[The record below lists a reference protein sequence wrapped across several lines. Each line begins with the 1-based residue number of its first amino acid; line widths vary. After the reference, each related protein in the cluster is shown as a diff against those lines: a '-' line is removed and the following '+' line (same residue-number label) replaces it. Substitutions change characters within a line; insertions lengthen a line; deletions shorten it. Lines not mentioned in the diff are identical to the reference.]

1 MNILKFLKKDK
12 KERGFIMNPKRE
24 GASSRYE
31 DKGKGLKDE
40 RISSFPAQAS
50 LLMQLARRVYRQAG
64 RQRQIGKQ
72 GAGTSLAH
80 KRCLKRW
87 AVTPPIDHRRDEK
100 EKNRGVVKE
109 ATTSQL
115 KKVIKQIFWAF
126 LLDAWRY
133 DELL

>member
-31 DKGKGLKDE
+31 DKGKGLKDG
-40 RISSFPAQAS
+40 RIGSFPMHKPPC
-50 LLMQLARRVYRQAG
+50 LPV
-64 RQRQIGKQ
+64 RQIGKQ

-80 KRCLKRW
+80 ERCLKWW
-87 AVTPPIDHRRDEK
+87 AVTPPIDHRRDERD
-100 EKNRGVVKE
+100 EKGENRGVVKE
-109 ATTSQL
+109 AATSQL
-115 KKVIKQIFWAF
+115 KMAIKQIFWAF
-126 LLDAWRY
+126 LLDAYRY